1 MDLRWWSLRAAR
13 PGLLVMGMTRM
24 RRGMTRRGCV
34 RGALAATLLLDST
47 ALLRADTDRAVE
59 SLVNQRIR
67 AMLSADGKGG
77 AAVAVRIEGRTL
89 FFNYGL
95 TGRPASRPIPNLGL
109 FNLDPLRN
117 VFEAPL
123 LAQ

>member
-1 MDLRWWSLRAAR
+1 MDLRWWNLRAAR

-34 RGALAATLLLDST
+34 RGALAATLVLGST
-47 ALLRADTDRAVE
+47 ALLRADTDRSVE

-67 AMLSADGKGG
+67 AMLSPDGKGG

-95 TGRPASRPIPNLGL
+95 TGGAGSRPISNDTL
-109 FNLDPLRN
+109 FNLASL
-117 VFEAPL
+117 
-123 LAQ
+123 